1 MIFTTCLDLRACM
14 CVFLCA
20 FCQLLS
26 ESEPRLLKLHQEAW
40 AERQERENEREK
52 TGPKHF
58 INHPMFFFLPTV
70 TLLRSFLSLCIV
82 ALFLATVGFI
92 APLPSLRS
100 LYLSLPLFCSQ
111 HFCVRPLV
119 ASLLFLSCNSLLAG
133 VDLATLH

>member
-1 MIFTTCLDLRACM
+1 MIFTTCLDLRVCV

-26 ESEPRLLKLHQEAW
+26 ESEPRLLKLHQEAR

-58 INHPMFFFLPTV
+58 INHGMFFSLPSV
-70 TLLRSFLSLCIV
+70 TLLPSFLPLCIV
-82 ALFLATVGFI
+82 ALFLATVCFI

-100 LYLSLPLFCSQ
+100 FPSTLLFPT
-111 HFCVRPLV
+111 FLRPSARCL
-119 ASLLFLSCNSLLAG
+119 APFSLLQQLVSRC
-133 VDLATLH
+133 

>member
-1 MIFTTCLDLRACM
+1 MIFTTCLDLRVCV

-26 ESEPRLLKLHQEAW
+26 ESEPRLLKLHQEAR

-58 INHPMFFFLPTV
+58 INHRMFFFLPSV
-70 TLLRSFLSLCIV
+70 TLLPSFLSLGIV
-82 ALFLATVGFI
+82 ALFLAIVCFI

-100 LYLSLPLFCSQ
+100 FYPCLLLYCNMSASIRSLPRSFCS
-111 HFCVRPLV
+111 P
-119 ASLLFLSCNSLLAG
+119 
-133 VDLATLH
+133 ATAC